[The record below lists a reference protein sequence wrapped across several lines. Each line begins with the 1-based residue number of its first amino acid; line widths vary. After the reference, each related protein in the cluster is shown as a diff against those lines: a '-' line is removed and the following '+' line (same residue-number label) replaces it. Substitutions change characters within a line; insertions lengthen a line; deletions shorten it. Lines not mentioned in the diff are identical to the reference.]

1 MKVLILGA
9 AQHAEVVA
17 SMACDCGT
25 VEVAGFLDDDPNKL
39 GTRILGF
46 PVLGGIRDLEKFCTK
61 GYVEGVFL
69 GLSARQIRLRREL
82 INRISDIG
90 IPQPNLIHSTAWV
103 APTASIGQ
111 GNFMAP
117 HVVVNHHAKVGNSC
131 AFYSHAVVE
140 HHCRLGDNIYMGP
153 GSKTTANVTIGSDA
167 YVGVNASFIPH
178 VSVPSFSTIAAG
190 CVVTKSF
197 KEAGLIAGVPG
208 RIKKRFN

>member
-17 SMACDCGT
+17 SMACDYDT
-25 VEVAGFLDDDPNKL
+25 VEVVGFLDDDPNKL

-46 PVLGGIRDLEKFCTK
+46 PVLGGICDLEKFCGK
-61 GYVEGVFL
+61 GNIEGVFL
-69 GLSARQIRLRREL
+69 GLSARQIRLRKEL

-90 IPQPNLIHSTAWV
+90 IPQPNLIHSTAWI
-103 APTASIGQ
+103 APTASLGQ

-117 HVVVNHHAKVGNSC
+117 YVVVNHHAKVGDSC

-140 HHCRLGDNIYMGP
+140 HHSCIGDNVYMGP
-153 GSKTTANVTIGSDA
+153 GSKTTADVVIGADT

-178 VSVPSFSTIAAG
+178 VSVPPSSTIAAG
-190 CVVTKSF
+190 CVVTKCQ
-197 KEAGLIAGVPG
+197 KKAGLIAGVPG
-208 RIKKRFN
+208 VLKKEYN